1 MNTAQPQLLIE
12 KKSILVIRS
21 NMKKIEM
28 FAVGHWVSFI
38 LTDLGVCYLTRPIWG
53 TLCVMPDEFEVHYA
67 LHVCPTD
74 FQFNIDWSR
83 SFSEIQSKRIRISVA
98 QRRWDEFQRLREAE
112 LWVVWFNK
120 CHGHEKVSCAQF
132 PVRSKPLELLS
143 FATKSTWSTFC
154 QWISFSLSFLLAI
167 GQPSCV
173 HNLSARCEFCDRS
186 LTSITAIRMKA

>member
-1 MNTAQPQLLIE
+1 
-12 KKSILVIRS
+12 
-21 NMKKIEM
+21 MKKIEM
-28 FAVGHWVSFI
+28 CAVGHWVSFI
-38 LTDLGVCYLTRPIWG
+38 LTDLGYVISFTWRIWS

-67 LHVCPTD
+67 LCPTD

-132 PVRSKPLELLS
+132 PVRLKLLELLS
-143 FATKSTWSTFC
+143 FAAKSTWSTFY
-154 QWISFSLSFLLAI
+154 QWISFSLSFLLSI
-167 GQPSCV
+167 GQPSCL

-186 LTSITAIRMKA
+186 LPSITAIRMKA